1 MPLALTPGL
10 SLSRVRQTEVHYDLG
25 LPCKG
30 RVPLTA
36 IVEKILLIYVNI
48 YIESKQ

>member
-30 RVPLTA
+30 RVLLTA
-36 IVEKILLIYVNI
+36 IVKKILLICTYTH
-48 YIESKQ
+48 